1 MSCHDVGRALNSV
14 GAVVLGMYDKGRIP
28 LEEARELL
36 VATRLGVHWCDGNEY
51 EAVDELSKNHCGHC
65 LRKLEVGAPLYDV
78 DDVSRDVPDRYRMYD
93 HPELPIASGYLC
105 PECFDRLLALHAG
118 DPGAGPRER
127 TYIEK
132 TRGPQHW
139 HAVADNESHLSVG
152 FGW

>member
-78 DDVSRDVPDRYRMYD
+78 DDVSCDVPDRYRMYD
-93 HPELPIASGYLC
+93 HPELLIASGYLC
-105 PECFDRLLALHAG
+105 PECFDRSRRLRREETAWSLRRRLRAG
-118 DPGAGPRER
+118 ATAWVFSSP
-127 TYIEK
+127 
-132 TRGPQHW
+132 
-139 HAVADNESHLSVG
+139 
-152 FGW
+152 